1 VYIANNSRTQRSS
14 VPKFGRN
21 VPHLRCDSLTSFK
34 VKSSKVKVTRRINA
48 DTHRAPYL
56 PNTKVYELQTWYTD
70 GRRRPA
76 SAVGAMTSKG
86 RGQGY
91 KITWSVWAVLAQWL
105 INWKRTVVVS
115 PITKIGRMVPHDTCY
130 IAQQFQCQK
139 IKSQGH
145 RPTNADTQNVSYL
158 PNGMA
163 LKNFKVGMRMEDVDP
178 HQRQVPWPP
187 ILKVKVTRSHG
198 RGIPCRPNPVATP
211 LVSVRLYD
219 QCEQLIKFFLC
230 F

>member
-56 PNTKVYELQTWYTD
+56 PNAKVYELQTWYTD

-139 IKSQGH
+139 IKGQGH
-145 RPTNADTQNVSYL
+145 RPTNADTQNVSSSKRYGL
-158 PNGMA
+158 EELQSWYADGGRRPASAASAMTS
-163 LKNFKVGMRMEDVDP
+163 NFKGQG
-178 HQRQVPWPP
+178 H
-187 ILKVKVTRSHG
+187 KVTWAGAYRVG
-198 RGIPCRPNPVATP
+198 RTRWPH
-211 LVSVRLYD
+211 LLF
-219 QCEQLIKFFLC
+219 QLDCTISASS
-230 F
+230 